1 VEQVN
6 EKTAKKRVREMILE
20 PGTLLNGRYRIVEV
34 LGQGGM
40 GSIYRASDENLDIDV
55 AVKDNLFTTD
65 EYARQFRR
73 EATILA
79 TLRHPSLP
87 RVTDHFIIADQ
98 GQYLVMDYIEGED
111 LRQRMERVNT
121 ISEDEAVVIGAAI
134 CDALMYLGTREPQ
147 VIHRDIK
154 PGNVKITPQ
163 GQIFL
168 VDFGLAK
175 TIQGSQA
182 TTTGAR
188 AMTPGFSPP
197 EQYGTA
203 RTDMRTDIFS
213 LGATLYAALTGVTPE
228 DSLARAMNQA
238 ELTPIREHNPKVS
251 KKVAAAVEKALELQ
265 PEDRFQTP
273 EAFKQALL
281 ASGASTGQKNGSYHV
296 APPPLLAQH
305 SADAVQNSKARV
317 KKIPSK
323 PNMLFA
329 SQEMHDDEYIERPRK
344 RSNTR
349 PKKRSRKIGCLI
361 LSSLF
366 IVLAGFG
373 AVLIRQDPGASA
385 QLLNQIAP
393 AAATFVPVQA
403 ATSNPIAEQSAT
415 PTHAPTQTSKILP
428 TTAVAALV
436 EPTLN
441 FSTTPIPTHTL
452 VPFRPSNTPTA
463 LPTSVGG
470 GNGWIA
476 YASNIHG
483 IPQVLMIQSDGK
495 NRQQITDI
503 PEGACQP
510 DFSPDGSRI
519 IFTSPCD
526 NNSDYYPGSSLYIIN
541 LDGSGLLPLPTMV
554 GGDYDP
560 SWSPDG
566 KYIAFTS
573 MRNANRPQVYLL
585 NLEDNTVKAL
595 SEKFSLEMQPA
606 WSPDGKKILYVLERN
621 SKKDIWVMD
630 ADGSNKTQFTHTPS
644 MLDSLPAWSPN
655 GEEVLITQYV
665 AVGGVPRVVIA
676 PFNLLDYVEYQI
688 GKEKRPMRD
697 AIMSPD
703 RYWIAYEG
711 WNPGGL
717 HNIYLI
723 TTTGISV
730 HQLTDEQTMAFDP
743 VWQPIQIPEK

>member
-1 VEQVN
+1 MEQVDGQ
-6 EKTAKKRVREMILE
+6 TAKNRVGKMILE
-20 PGTLLNGRYRIVEV
+20 PGVLLNGRYRIVEV

-40 GSIYRASDENLDIDV
+40 GSIYRATDENLDIDV

-121 ISEDEAVVIGAAI
+121 ISEGEAVVIGAAI

-213 LGATLYAALTGVTPE
+213 LGATLYAALTGVIPE

-238 ELTPIREHNPKVS
+238 ALTPIREHNPKVS
-251 KKVAAAVEKALELQ
+251 KKVAAVVEKALELQ
-265 PEDRFQTP
+265 PEDRYQTP
-273 EAFKQALL
+273 DSFKQALL
-281 ASGASTGQKNGSYHV
+281 ATGASAGQKNGGYHV
-296 APPPLLAQH
+296 SPPPLLAPHPVDPAQ
-305 SADAVQNSKARV
+305 SSNVRA

-329 SQEMHDDEYIERPRK
+329 SQEMQDEEYTEKPRRHPNTRSKKRPRK
-344 RSNTR
+344 T
-349 PKKRSRKIGCLI
+349 GCLI
-361 LSSLF
+361 VSSLF
-366 IVLAGFG
+366 IVLVGFG
-373 AVLIRQDPGASA
+373 AVLYRQNPGISA
-385 QLLNQIAP
+385 QVLQQIAP
-393 AAATFVPVQA
+393 AVATLAPVQA
-403 ATSNPIAEQSAT
+403 AAPNLGIEQTAT
-415 PTHAPTQTSKILP
+415 PSLEPTQTSRILS
-428 TTAVAALV
+428 TTATTAMV
-436 EPTLN
+436 EPTTN
-441 FSTTPIPTHTL
+441 QSKTPIPTHTL
-452 VPFRPSNTPTA
+452 VPFRPSYTPTA

-470 GNGWIA
+470 GNGWVA
-476 YASNIHG
+476 YSSNIQG
-483 IPQVLMIQSDGK
+483 IPQILMIQSDGK

-510 DFSPDGSRI
+510 DFSPDGARI

-560 SWSPDG
+560 SWSPNG
-566 KYIAFTS
+566 KSIAFTS
-573 MRNANRPQVYLL
+573 MRNANRPQIYLL
-585 NLEDNTVKAL
+585 NLEDNTVKTL
-595 SEKFSLEMQPA
+595 SEKFSLEMQPT

-630 ADGSNKTQFTHTPS
+630 ADGGNKTQFTHTPNL
-644 MLDSLPAWSPN
+644 LDSLPSWSPN

-688 GKEKRPMRD
+688 GKEIRPMRD
-697 AIMSPD
+697 AMMSPD
-703 RYWIAYEG
+703 GYWIAYEG
-711 WNPGGL
+711 WSPGGI
-717 HNIYLI
+717 HNVYLI

-730 HQLTDEQTMAFDP
+730 HQLTDELTMAFDP
-743 VWQPIQIPEK
+743 VWQPIKPPE

>member
-1 VEQVN
+1 MNSVE
-6 EKTAKKRVREMILE
+6 KGLKMILE

-40 GSIYRASDENLDIDV
+40 GSIYRATDENLDIDV

-65 EYARQFRR
+65 EYSRQFRR

-79 TLRHPSLP
+79 MLRHPSLP
-87 RVTDHFIIADQ
+87 RVTDHFMIEGQ

-111 LRQRMERVNT
+111 LRQRMERVGT
-121 ISEDEAVVIGAAI
+121 IPEDDVVTIGAAI
-134 CDALMYLGTREPQ
+134 CDALMYLGAREPQ

-163 GQIFL
+163 GQIYL

-175 TIQGSQA
+175 TIQGSQL

-228 DSLARAMNQA
+228 DSLARAMNQTT
-238 ELTPIREHNPKVS
+238 LTPIRDYNPKVS
-251 KKVAAAVEKALELQ
+251 KKVAAVIEKALELQ

-273 EAFKQALL
+273 ELFKQALL
-281 ASGASTGQKNGSYHV
+281 ESGAGTKQRNGGYHV
-296 APPPLLAQH
+296 APPPVLAPFQAGAGSGV
-305 SADAVQNSKARV
+305 SAAL

-323 PNMLFA
+323 PSMLFA
-329 SQEMHDDEYIERPRK
+329 SQEMHDEEPAAQPRKRPQTRPRK
-344 RSNTR
+344 R
-349 PKKRSRKIGCLI
+349 PRKTGCLVF
-361 LSSLF
+361 SSLL
-366 IVLAGFG
+366 IALVGVGTVLYQ
-373 AVLIRQDPGASA
+373 QDPSIAA
-385 QLLNQIAP
+385 QVMQQIVP
-393 AAATFVPVQA
+393 AASTLSPVQA
-403 ATSNPIAEQSAT
+403 AVLNPGGEPT
-415 PTHAPTQTSKILP
+415 PTSTLEPTRTLPASP
-428 TTAVAALV
+428 TTAIIALL
-436 EPTLN
+436 ETA
-441 FSTTPIPTHTL
+441 THTPSTPAPTRTL
-452 VPFRPSNTPTA
+452 APFRPSQTPTA

-470 GNGWIA
+470 GNGLVA
-476 YASNIHG
+476 YASNIRG
-483 IPQVLMIQSDGK
+483 VPQIFMIQSDGT
-495 NRQQITDI
+495 NRHQITDI

-510 DFSPDGSRI
+510 DFSPDGKRI
-519 IFTSPCD
+519 VFTSPCD
-526 NNSDYYPGSSLYIIN
+526 SNSDYYPGSSLYIIN

-560 SWSPDG
+560 AWSPDG
-566 KYIAFTS
+566 KSIAFTS
-573 MRNANRPQVYLL
+573 LRNSNRPQIYRL

-595 SEKFSLEMQPA
+595 SEKFSLDAQPA
-606 WSPDGKKILYVLERN
+606 WSPDGKQILYVAERS

-630 ADGSNKTQFTHTPS
+630 AEGGNKSQFTHTPS
-644 MLDSLPAWSPN
+644 LLDSLPSWSPN
-655 GEEVLITQYV
+655 GKEVLITQYI

-676 PFNLLDYVEYQI
+676 PFSLDDYVEYQI

-697 AIMSPD
+697 AVMSPD
-703 RYWIAYEG
+703 GYWIAFEG
-711 WNPGGL
+711 WDPGGK

-723 TTTGISV
+723 TTTGISI
-730 HQLTDEQTMAFDP
+730 HQLTNEPTMAFDP
-743 VWQPIQIPEK
+743 VWHPLPLPEG